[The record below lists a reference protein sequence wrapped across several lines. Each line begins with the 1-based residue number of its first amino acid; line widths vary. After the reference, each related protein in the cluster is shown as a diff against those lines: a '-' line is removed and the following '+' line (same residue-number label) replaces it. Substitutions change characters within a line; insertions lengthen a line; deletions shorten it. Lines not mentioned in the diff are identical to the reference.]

1 MALQNFSLKPIKEY
15 FTSQFHIPNYQR
27 EYSWEKDNLEDFW
40 ADLENLID
48 NNKKSQNDTHFFG
61 QILIHKDAADNK
73 KYIIDGQQRTTTAI
87 IFLRAV
93 QSICESIVKS
103 ENSPEISRDA
113 QDIINEISGSFI
125 GSQRRGTEQL
135 KLTLGEK
142 DKEYFKK
149 YIQKGYPIAKR
160 EKIKS
165 HERIRFAYWFFKES
179 LESKINNIQNNEKRF
194 DYLNNIYETFINFFT
209 VMYIE
214 ATDLG
219 EAFIIFETLNARGR
233 ELETSD
239 LLKNYIFSKSAGNI
253 ETSEK
258 NWNIMLNNLG
268 YSDTTKF
275 IRHFWNSSNDFTR
288 EKFLYKKITDT
299 IDTPRRSELFL
310 KSLKDYSAYYNSL
323 NYPLESNFLKNVQ
336 LKTSIANLKLLKASS
351 YYPVILSLVQ
361 RDEFN
366 ESDLFEIVSK
376 IESLVFRNFTISGN
390 NPNGA
395 EIFFSD
401 LAKKIYEKTL
411 GNKIEII
418 KAISKKIC
426 EDSSF
431 IEEFKT
437 WEGSTNQKE
446 TIRYIFRKIHSYLYK
461 NHEINI
467 NNNEVHIEHIMP
479 ENSQK
484 WTIDD
489 EIHDNYLWRLGNLIL
504 LSGPINIEISNKP
517 FLDKKKRYL
526 DSDIKPNNELAFFET
541 WTEKEIN
548 KRQAD
553 LANYAIKIWTK

>member
-1 MALQNFSLKPIKEY
+1 
-15 FTSQFHIPNYQR
+15 
-27 EYSWEKDNLEDFW
+27 
-40 ADLENLID
+40 
-48 NNKKSQNDTHFFG
+48 
-61 QILIHKDAADNK
+61 
-73 KYIIDGQQRTTTAI
+73 
-87 IFLRAV
+87 
-93 QSICESIVKS
+93 
-103 ENSPEISRDA
+103 
-113 QDIINEISGSFI
+113 
-125 GSQRRGTEQL
+125 
-135 KLTLGEK
+135 
-142 DKEYFKK
+142 
-149 YIQKGYPIAKR
+149 
-160 EKIKS
+160 
-165 HERIRFAYWFFKES
+165 
-179 LESKINNIQNNEKRF
+179 
-194 DYLNNIYETFINFFT
+194 
-209 VMYIE
+209 MYIE

-239 LLKNYIFSKSAGNI
+239 LLKNYIFSKSSGNI
-253 ETSEK
+253 ENSEK

-268 YSDTTKF
+268 FSDTTKF

-288 EKFLYKKITDT
+288 EKFLYKKITDA

-310 KSLKDYSAYYNSL
+310 KSLKDYSGYYNSL

-351 YYPVILSLVQ
+351 YYPVFLALVQ
-361 RDEFN
+361 RDEFT

-376 IESLVFRNFTISGN
+376 IESLIFRNFTISAN

-411 GNKIEII
+411 VSKGDII

-431 IEEFKT
+431 IEVFKT
-437 WEGSTNQKE
+437 WEGSANQKE
-446 TIRYIFRKIHSYLYK
+446 TIRYILRKIHSYLYK
-461 NHEINI
+461 NHEINL

-484 WTIDD
+484 WTIDE

-517 FLDKKKRYL
+517 FLEKKKRYL

-548 KRQAD
+548 IRQAD
-553 LANYAIKIWTK
+553 LANYAVKIWTK